1 MQEQIA
7 AISADAHGKV
17 SVACSLSGTALNC
30 DLNPHAHPPMQSV
43 FKAPLAFTALH
54 LVERGKL
61 SLDVPI
67 RFRASDCIPGAYSP
81 LQDQHPA
88 GEVDIPLRQLLNMAV
103 SLSDNVAADIVLR
116 VIGGPAVVDR
126 YIKSSGIA
134 GFHLEDNEASLHRD
148 ATGQYRNWFEPAG
161 AVAFLRLLNDHSPL
175 TPEHAALLLGWMR
188 ETPRA
193 NRRIGGQLPAGTIV
207 MHKSGTSDTTNGVT
221 PATNDIGL
229 IALPDGRHLAI
240 AIFVTDS
247 AAGDAERDSVIARI
261 ARTAYDAAVESGKK
275 NQ

>member
-1 MQEQIA
+1 M
-7 AISADAHGKV
+7 
-17 SVACSLSGTALNC
+17 
-30 DLNPHAHPPMQSV
+30 
-43 FKAPLAFTALH
+43 
-54 LVERGKL
+54 
-61 SLDVPI
+61 
-67 RFRASDCIPGAYSP
+67 
-81 LQDQHPA
+81 QDQHPA

-116 VIGGPAVVDR
+116 VIGGPTVVDR

-134 GFHLEDNEASLHRD
+134 GFHLEDNEAALHRD
-148 ATGQYRNWFEPAG
+148 ATAQYRNWFEPAG
-161 AVAFLRLLNDHSPL
+161 AVAFLRLLNHHSPL
-175 TPEHAALLLGWMR
+175 TPGHAALLLGWMR

-247 AAGDAERDSVIARI
+247 AAGDAERDSVIPRI